1 MVEFVVEVADNLV
14 VVLFLLMVPTS
25 HREHNVAD
33 NVKPKHEGHDK
44 SGAVV
49 MGAHVESTASL

>member
-1 MVEFVVEVADNLV
+1 MVELVVEVADNLV

-25 HREHNVAD
+25 HREHNVA
-33 NVKPKHEGHDK
+33 NNISPEHEGHDK

-49 MGAHVESTASL
+49 MSAHVERTASL

>member
-1 MVEFVVEVADNLV
+1 MVEFIVEVADNLV
-14 VVLFLLMVPTS
+14 VILFLLMVPTS

-33 NVKPKHEGHDK
+33 NIKSEHEGHDK

-49 MGAHVESTASL
+49 MSAHVESTASL

>member
-1 MVEFVVEVADNLV
+1 MIEFVVEVADDLV

-33 NVKPKHEGHDK
+33 DIKPKHEGHDE

-49 MGAHVESTASL
+49 MSAHVESTASL